1 MEVKDPTSF
10 FSEIRHRCH
19 SIFEEV
25 ITYFHLSEKLKIKYM
40 GYFNFEKISEI
51 WKHLELNQ
59 YAQKLSYTTTISFSR

>member
-51 WKHLELNQ
+51 
-59 YAQKLSYTTTISFSR
+59 